1 MTGEFI
7 LVFVTGLAGSLHCL
21 GMCGP
26 LVVAYS
32 LGLRQKSGTPSPT
45 SAIPWSAGFT
55 HHLLF
60 HLGRITTY
68 GLLGSFGAWLVQ
80 TGGLW
85 ESILSV
91 RTFATLAGG
100 LVMIFLGLHLLK
112 AVPIPFAVSAA
123 SHPNRSLVS
132 RLIRLSATSQSLGS
146 KAILGFAV
154 GFLPCML
161 SWAMIVKAATTGN
174 AVTGFLFMVIFGLG
188 TLPVLF
194 FTGFSASSL
203 SFRLR
208 LAGERVAAS
217 SVLVMGIL
225 LLVKGVTH
233 LA

>member
-1 MTGEFI
+1 MTGELI
-7 LVFVTGLAGSLHCL
+7 LVFVTGLTGSLHCL

-26 LVVAYS
+26 LMVAYS
-32 LGLRQKSGTPSPT
+32 LQQKAGRTAAT
-45 SAIPWSAGFT
+45 SAVPWSAGFI

-80 TGGLW
+80 AGGLW

-100 LVMIFLGLHLLK
+100 VVMVLLGLVLLK
-112 AVPIPFAVSAA
+112 VMPIPFTTLSA
-123 SHPNRSLVS
+123 SRQNRPLLS
-132 RLIRLSATSQSLGS
+132 RLIRFSLASQSLGS
-146 KAILGFAV
+146 KAVLGFAV

-161 SWAMIVKAATTGN
+161 SWAMIVKAASTGN
-174 AVTGFLFMVIFGLG
+174 PIAGFLFMVLFGLG

-194 FTGFSASSL
+194 FTGFSASFL

-208 LAGERVAAS
+208 LAGERLAAS

-225 LLVKGVTH
+225 LLVKGATH